1 MIVEFSTVES
11 RRAAVLQVNA
21 SHAIEGFKPD
31 AGDLAMQAAYV
42 AGLVDVGLLMVY
54 ARACALL
61 VQFPPFPPAA
71 MPRLSRVAA

>member
-11 RRAAVLQVNA
+11 RRAAVLRVNA

-42 AGLVDVGLLMVY
+42 DGLVDVGLLLVY

-61 VQFPPFPPAA
+61 ACNAPLSPAA